1 MQVTITKTLNNDTLL
16 LERFIQSFSFK
27 RWASGFL
34 ESIEQKLKAN
44 VMNLLNDI
52 YVGLKGAKQIVVEQY
67 TKEQA
72 KEALSEIRPFKIR
85 LVNFSNKIEKINYFE
100 DGEVKELVK
109 HCSRA
114 MNELEIALRKKAFK
128 GDRKS
133 STSPELLQAIS
144 NKSKEALTKSLFAQ

>member
-1 MQVTITKTLNNDTLL
+1 
-16 LERFIQSFSFK
+16 
-27 RWASGFL
+27 
-34 ESIEQKLKAN
+34 
-44 VMNLLNDI
+44 LLNDI
-52 YVGLKGAKQIVVEQY
+52 YVGLKGSKQIVVEQY

-72 KEALSEIRPFKIR
+72 KEALSEIRSFKIR

-114 MNELEIALRKKAFK
+114 MNELEISLRKKAFK
-128 GDRKS
+128 GERKS